1 MGLERLDLRGEGLE
15 REHLR
20 AEVVVIRDGA
30 KVVETDATL
39 EERGDASRRSRR
51 RRQRAVEPGARER
64 TLRGVGLK
72 RRERR
77 FESRRRGGVASR
89 RGGRPRG
96 RLGAPRAL
104 GHARGRNRIVP
115 LDAVVVLEDRQD
127 SRRRHLVR
135 GVGHETLQHAA
146 EIDGPLG
153 LEELLER
160 GVVLRLGHVRE
171 RVIGQKLLR
180 PSGVGASGLD
190 VLAELGDA
198 GGEVRAGRVV
208 GRVTRAGGVVSRGG
222 ALADGHRGGKRG
234 VDGEVDLEPKVNLLR
249 VEVSRAVLLGDAPVV
264 HAEKVVAIAILE
276 EGHLRAM
283 RGGGRG
289 VGGNAAVRRGKARR
303 LEGATRD
310 SGGRRRRKGKGS
322 GSGTPR
328 DEGIGGRNSPVRR
341 RDRPWAA
348 FSSVCPLPGGSPPPF
363 ARVGTPARGGARVGI
378 GGQHAAATIVPAT
391 RGTGR
396 EARRG
401 RERREDATN

>member
-20 AEVVVIRDGA
+20 AEIVQIRDGA

-64 TLRGVGLK
+64 TLRGVGLE
-72 RRERR
+72 RVERR
-77 FESRRRGGVASR
+77 SVSRRRGGVASR

-104 GHARGRNRIVP
+104 GHSRVRRRIGP
-115 LDAVVVLEDRQD
+115 LDAVVVLEDGED

-171 RVIGQKLLR
+171 RVIGQKLLGA
-180 PSGVGASGLD
+180 SGVGAAGLD
-190 VLAELGDA
+190 VLAELGYA

-208 GRVTRAGGVVSRGG
+208 GRVTRAGDVVSRGG
-222 ALADGHRGGKRG
+222 ALADGSRGGKRG
-234 VDGEVDLEPKVNLLR
+234 VDGKVDLEPKVNLPR
-249 VEVSRAVLLGDAPVV
+249 VEISRAVLLGDAPVV
-264 HAEKVVAIAILE
+264 HAKKILAIAILE
-276 EGHLRAM
+276 ESHLRAM
-283 RGGGRG
+283 RGGERG
-289 VGGNAAVRRGKARR
+289 VGK
-303 LEGATRD
+303 TR
-310 SGGRRRRKGKGS
+310 
-322 GSGTPR
+322 
-328 DEGIGGRNSPVRR
+328 
-341 RDRPWAA
+341 
-348 FSSVCPLPGGSPPPF
+348 
-363 ARVGTPARGGARVGI
+363 
-378 GGQHAAATIVPAT
+378 Q
-391 RGTGR
+391 
-396 EARRG
+396 
-401 RERREDATN
+401 